1 MFVAENVRRIEN
13 LPSNVELSY
22 QRCCAADWRVAN
34 WDDTLHYDVCCC
46 SSLAISASHSFLA
59 RLGCSQTVRHHSGK
73 GERCSLFMLSHLER
87 ARAVGCCYAPFSSFL
102 IHPLSL
108 KAPRV
113 KWNKW
118 WKSWTILDRICEC
131 TNSPRSENSLRCGP
145 KTIFATPPW
154 WLFLIYLVQYSL
166 NDFCEVWFL
175 LKYPK
180 YQRF

>member
-1 MFVAENVRRIEN
+1 MCEEY
-13 LPSNVELSY
+13 VEILQRNADPSY
-22 QRCCAADWRVAN
+22 QRYCAADWRVAK

-46 SSLAISASHSFLA
+46 SSLAISASYSFLA

-73 GERCSLFMLSHLER
+73 GERCSLFMLAHLER

-118 WKSWTILDRICEC
+118 WKSWTILDRICEA
-131 TNSPRSENSLRCGP
+131 G
-145 KTIFATPPW
+145 
-154 WLFLIYLVQYSL
+154 LISL
-166 NDFCEVWFL
+166 NALTLQGLKIQYVADQRHNVRRQHGEYFL
-175 LKYPK
+175 LIWLNIL
-180 YQRF
+180 